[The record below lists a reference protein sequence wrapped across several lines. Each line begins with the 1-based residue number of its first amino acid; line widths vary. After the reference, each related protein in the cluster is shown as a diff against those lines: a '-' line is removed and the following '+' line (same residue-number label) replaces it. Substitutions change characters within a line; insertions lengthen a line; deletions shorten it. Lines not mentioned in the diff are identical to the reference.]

1 MAKLKYIVFGLLV
14 AAVGAGLVWSLFFS
28 KTGLVKYDRMR
39 AEQAKLHEQTK
50 ALELENQELSN
61 EAKALQ
67 ESDAYIEKVAR
78 DRMGMVK
85 GDEVIFKF
93 R

>member
-1 MAKLKYIVFGLLV
+1 MAKIKYIVFGLLV
-14 AAVGAGLVWSLFFS
+14 AAVIAGLGWSLLGS
-28 KTGLVKYDRMR
+28 KTGLVKYNRLH
-39 AEQAKLHEQTK
+39 AEHAKLAEQTK
-50 ALELENQELSN
+50 ALQLENQELTN

>member
-1 MAKLKYIVFGLLV
+1 MGKIKYIVFIALL
-14 AAVGAGLVWSLFFS
+14 AVVGGALVWSLFFS
-28 KTGLVKYDRMR
+28 KTGLVKYDRLKN
-39 AEQAKLHEQTK
+39 EHAKLVDQTK
-50 ALELENQELSN
+50 ALQHENAELTN
-61 EAKALQ
+61 EVKALQ
-67 ESDAYIEKVAR
+67 DNDEYIEKVAR

>member
-1 MAKLKYIVFGLLV
+1 MAKIKYIVFALLV
-14 AAVGAGLVWSLFFS
+14 AAVGAGLAWSLFFS
-28 KTGLVKYDRMR
+28 KTGLVKYDRLR
-39 AEQAKLHEQTK
+39 AEHAKLVEQTR
-50 ALELENQELSN
+50 ALEQENRDLAN

-67 ESDAYIEKVAR
+67 DSDEYIEKVAR

>member
-1 MAKLKYIVFGLLV
+1 MGKIKYIVFGLLV

-28 KTGLVKYDRMR
+28 KTGLVKYNRLR
-39 AEQAKLHEQTK
+39 SEHAKLVEQTRVLQLENTDLTNEAQ
-50 ALELENQELSN
+50 ALE
-61 EAKALQ
+61 K
-67 ESDAYIEKVAR
+67 SDEYIEKVAR